1 MAPNIALLC
10 QLRVEVVRQR
20 LQGCD
25 VNLAIGDSPTLVGL
39 VEVMAKL
46 PGSAGDCAEETL
58 EANLVTVLLLFLPS
72 VGHARAR
79 RVPISS
85 NRER

>member
-1 MAPNIALLC
+1 MTPDIALLC

-25 VNLAIGDSPTLVGL
+25 VNLAIGDSPTLVAL

-46 PGSAGDCAEETL
+46 PRSAGDCAEETL
-58 EANLVTVLLLFLPS
+58 EADLVAMLLLFLPS
-72 VGHARAR
+72 VGHAHAR

-85 NRER
+85 N